1 MSVSVVKPVSAFAR
15 IQPLSL
21 MREDR
26 FLLLMK
32 PFVKDAGVVPGFA
45 RVVRHKAAILPRNRF
60 LPKLVEFFKENNME
74 TFEPVIISFVCNW
87 CTYTAADLAGTSRLS
102 YPTNIRLIRVMCTGM
117 VDPQYVI
124 KAFLEGADGV
134 LISGC
139 HPGDCHYINGNYKA
153 RRRIKLLKEILPRF
167 GIERDRLRL
176 TWIGAS
182 DGIEFAEIMTQLNDQ
197 IIEMGPSQTRLNKAI

>member
-1 MSVSVVKPVSAFAR
+1 MK
-15 IQPLSL
+15 LS
-21 MREDR
+21 
-26 FLLLMK
+26 
-32 PFVKDAGVVPGFA
+32 VKDAGAVPGFA
-45 RVVRHKAAILPRNRF
+45 QVVLRKAVILPRNRF
-60 LPKLVEFFKENNME
+60 LPKLAEFFKENNME
-74 TFEPVIISFVCNW
+74 KFEPVIIAFVCNW

-117 VDPQYVI
+117 VDPQFVI

-167 GIERDRLRL
+167 GIEKDRLHL

-197 IIEMGPSQTRLNKAI
+197 IIEMGPSQTRLSKVI